1 MMEQGTKEWHDLRR
15 TKIGASDSPVIMGV
29 SPWKNRDTW
38 FKLWEEKILG
48 KEQETTAAMARGI
61 ALEESARQRFQDKT
75 GILMMPQVVLSKE
88 REWQMASLDGISF
101 DGTSILEIKHAT
113 KEIFQMAVQGNVPDY
128 YMIQIQHALDTT
140 GAAKCYYVVS
150 DGEKD
155 VWIEVFPDVKLIEKI
170 REENEKFYEY
180 ITSKEPPPLTEKD
193 YVKRNDKEFVDLMS
207 DYYQVKTQIGILE
220 DAEEKIKEDLI
231 RLCDG
236 KNAQS
241 PNGRITRSVCK
252 GQVEYKLVPELIG
265 IDLEAYRK
273 PPCEKWRIT
282 VITNNGA

>member
-1 MMEQGTKEWHDLRR
+1 MEQGTKEWHDLRK

-29 SPWKNRDTW
+29 SPWKTAYE
-38 FKLWEEKILG
+38 LYLEKMMG
-48 KEQETTAAMARGI
+48 TEQEISPSMARGT
-61 ALEESARQRFQDKT
+61 ALEESARERFQDKT

-101 DGTSILEIKHAT
+101 DGTSILEIKHAK
-113 KEIFQMAVQGNVPDY
+113 KEVIAMAVQGELPDY

-155 VWIEVFPDVKLIEKI
+155 VWVEVFPNKELIQRI
-170 REENEKFYEY
+170 REANEKFYACMKSGEA
-180 ITSKEPPPLTEKD
+180 PPLTEKD
-193 YVKRNDKEFVDLMS
+193 YVETKDKEFIDLMN
-207 DYYQVKTQIGILE
+207 DYYNVKTQLGILK
-220 DAEEKIKEDLI
+220 DAEEKIREDLI
-231 RLCDG
+231 GLCKG
-236 KNAQS
+236 KNTQS
-241 PNGRITRSVCK
+241 CNGRITRSVCK
-252 GQVEYKLVPELIG
+252 GQIDYKAVPELIG
-265 IDLEAYRK
+265 IDLEPHRK

>member
-1 MMEQGTKEWHDLRR
+1 MEQGTKEWHNLRR
-15 TKIGASDSPVIMGV
+15 TKIGASDAPVIMGV
-29 SPWKNRDTW
+29 SPWKTAYE
-38 FKLWEEKILG
+38 LYLEKMMG
-48 KEQETTAAMARGI
+48 TEQEVSASMARGT
-61 ALEESARQRFQDKT
+61 ALEEAARERFQDKT

-101 DGTSILEIKHAT
+101 DGTSILEIKHAK
-113 KEIFQMAVQGNVPDY
+113 KEIFEMAVQGELPDY
-128 YMIQIQHALDTT
+128 YMIQVQHALDTT

-155 VWIEVFPDVKLIEKI
+155 VWVEVFPNEKLIEKI

-193 YVKRNDKEFVDLMS
+193 YVKRNDKEFVDLMN
-207 DYYQVKTQIGILE
+207 DYYQVKTQIGILG

-236 KNAQS
+236 KSAQS

-252 GQVEYKLVPELIG
+252 GQVDYKLIPELIG
-265 IDLEAYRK
+265 VDLEPYRK

>member
-1 MMEQGTKEWHDLRR
+1 MEQGSQEWKDLRK

-29 SPWKNRDTW
+29 SPWKTAYE
-38 FKLWEEKILG
+38 LYLEKMMG
-48 KEQETTAAMARGI
+48 TEQEVSQSMARGT

-101 DGTSILEIKHAT
+101 DGLSILEIKHAK
-113 KEIFQMAVQGNVPDY
+113 KEVFDMAVQGELPDY

-155 VWIEVFPDVKLIEKI
+155 VWVEVFPDAKLIQKI
-170 REENEKFYEY
+170 RDANEKFYACMKSGEAP
-180 ITSKEPPPLTEKD
+180 SLTEKD
-193 YVKRNDKEFVDLMS
+193 YVETNDKEFVELMD
-207 DYYQVKTQIGILE
+207 DYYKVKTQLGVLK
-220 DAEEKIKEDLI
+220 DAEEKIREDLI
-231 RLCDG
+231 RLSKG
-236 KNAQS
+236 KNTKS
-241 PNGRITRSVCK
+241 SNGRLTRSVCK
-252 GQVEYKLVPELIG
+252 GKVEYKLVPELIG
-265 IDLEAYRK
+265 IDLEAYRN